1 MEKYQEKISKNP
13 GHKNMMKWMQ
23 SFKYEVDTKRT
34 LTELVERL
42 DSEMEKQKIKL
53 IEENNV

>member
-1 MEKYQEKISKNP
+1 
-13 GHKNMMKWMQ
+13 MQ

-53 IEENNV
+53 IEENNL